1 LSYSLASALFYC
13 GFKEAAENLASQAK
27 FFACM
32 HFDEQITGIRNLM
45 LNLVPE
51 IGQPTLYG
59 IKRHNHKKD
68 KAYLS
73 WESLFEELVPYP
85 GILVETYYVR
95 PVTLHWSHPSREQVD
110 DFASRIQRHKNHL
123 IRLDEG
129 GVRKKKT
136 TKRNERKKRQKRNK
150 A

>member
-1 LSYSLASALFYC
+1 LVTYIRTIYQQHQNRFCLSYSLASALFYC

-68 KAYLS
+68 KAYSSETWFGNIFRINKQLRDIFCMNRYTH
-73 WESLFEELVPYP
+73 EP
-85 GILVETYYVR
+85 ILATAHVY
-95 PVTLHWSHPSREQVD
+95 
-110 DFASRIQRHKNHL
+110 I
-123 IRLDEG
+123 
-129 GVRKKKT
+129 
-136 TKRNERKKRQKRNK
+136 
-150 A
+150 